1 MSSCHRRPRKRS
13 VVTRSEEEEEEEKKK
28 EKGARPISALDRRP
42 TRWTRSQANQR
53 DRSASYKVDAS
64 AGQSARSIGVLQGGR
79 ICRPISALDRRPI
92 KWTRKEKRKTLSP
105 RKPGGNE
112 RGQSS
117 VEFFGCLFFYFWK
130 RLVGVKRLS
139 GSSESAAVL
148 LRPSRP
154 RWRPVTRKTSRPR
167 RDDDWPAARPAS
179 SLTRS
184 SSLSEFPNLGVNYP
198 LAGKLTQS
206 RISNAN
212 QLPSHGSKSNQ
223 NRTRGKGI
231 VVYVS
236 VSQSGGPLPHRG

>member
-79 ICRPISALDRRPI
+79 IRRPISALDRRPTRWTRLQANQRVRSASYKVNAFAGQSARNRRPI

-117 VEFFGCLFFYFWK
+117 VEFFGCLFFF
-130 RLVGVKRLS
+130 
-139 GSSESAAVL
+139 L
-148 LRPSRP
+148 LEEA
-154 RWRPVTRKTSRPR
+154 R
-167 RDDDWPAARPAS
+167 RR
-179 SLTRS
+179 
-184 SSLSEFPNLGVNYP
+184 
-198 LAGKLTQS
+198 
-206 RISNAN
+206 
-212 QLPSHGSKSNQ
+212 
-223 NRTRGKGI
+223 
-231 VVYVS
+231 
-236 VSQSGGPLPHRG
+236 

>member
-13 VVTRSEEEEEEEKKK
+13 VVTRSEEEEEEKK
-28 EKGARPISALDRRP
+28 ERK
-42 TRWTRSQANQR
+42 RSSANQR
-53 DRSASYKVDAS
+53 ARSASYKVDAFAGQS
-64 AGQSARSIGVLQGGR
+64 ARSIGVLQGGRVRRPISALNRRPPRWTHPQANQRARSASYKVDAFAGQSARSIGVLQGGR

-148 LRPSRP
+148 RPSRP
-154 RWRPVTRKTSRPR
+154 R
-167 RDDDWPAARPAS
+167 
-179 SLTRS
+179 
-184 SSLSEFPNLGVNYP
+184 
-198 LAGKLTQS
+198 
-206 RISNAN
+206 
-212 QLPSHGSKSNQ
+212 
-223 NRTRGKGI
+223 
-231 VVYVS
+231 
-236 VSQSGGPLPHRG
+236 